1 MLFAVGDR
9 ILFKRD
15 KLKGSVIKINSAYKV
30 TVLDD
35 NGFESNV
42 SVRDLV
48 KIEGGT
54 DNEISYGVCFPSKDK
69 TSKSFN
75 VLRAKKQKK
84 VLTVDLH
91 IELLYPNFKCLD
103 NSQIIQ
109 IQLNECR
116 DRIRKALHSKI
127 TRMDIIHGI
136 GEGVLKNAVHTI
148 LSENNLRFYLTNDG
162 GVTEVYF

>member
-15 KLKGSVIKINSAYKV
+15 KLKGSIIKINSAYKV
-30 TVLDD
+30 TVLAD
-35 NGFESNV
+35 NGFEASV

-48 KIEGGT
+48 KIEKGT
-54 DNEISYGVCFPSKDK
+54 DEEISYGLHFPSKDN
-69 TSKSFN
+69 TSKSFYAQK
-75 VLRAKKQKK
+75 VKKQKK
-84 VLTVDLH
+84 VLTIDLH
-91 IELLYPNFKCLD
+91 IELLSQNFKYLD
-103 NSQIIQ
+103 NYQILQ

-116 DRIRKALHSKI
+116 DSIRKAFYSKI

-136 GEGVLKNAVHTI
+136 GEGVLKNEVHNI
-148 LSENNLRFYLTNDG
+148 LTENNLRFYLTNDG